1 MKLNLYGSGEPE
13 RSLRVISGGFD
24 TRQARVVLIIV
35 QDDTGV
41 GGTLSLDVSEALQ
54 LHGVCANVPKPER
67 VEAARERPTISNGGT
82 SATIAKE

>member
-13 RSLRVISGGFD
+13 RSLRIVSGGFD
-24 TRQARVVLIIV
+24 TRQARVVLIV
-35 QDDTGV
+35 QDDAGI

-67 VEAARERPTISNGGT
+67 VEAARERPTISNGGA

>member
-13 RSLRVISGGFD
+13 RSLRVVSGGFD
-24 TRQARVVLIIV
+24 TRQARVVLIV
-35 QDDTGV
+35 QDDAGI

-54 LHGVCANVPKPER
+54 LQGVCANVPKPER
-67 VEAARERPTISNGGT
+67 VEAARERPTVPNGGA

>member
-13 RSLRVISGGFD
+13 RSLRILSGGFD
-24 TRQARVVLIIV
+24 TRQARVVLIV
-35 QDDTGV
+35 QDDAGV

-54 LHGVCANVPKPER
+54 LYGVCANVPKPER
-67 VEAARERPTISNGGT
+67 VEAARERPTISNGGA

>member
-13 RSLRVISGGFD
+13 RSLRVVSGGFD
-24 TRQARVVLIIV
+24 TRQARVVLIV
-35 QDDTGV
+35 QDDAGV

-67 VEAARERPTISNGGT
+67 VEAARERPTISNGGA
-82 SATIAKE
+82 SATITKE